1 MLEEKRAGKLPH
13 SLILEDR
20 KKLTLSGVTDVQR
33 VEEREVSVETC
44 QGHLL
49 IKGSG
54 LHMNKFCV
62 ETGDLSVEGQI
73 DSLVY
78 SENKATQG
86 GFYARLF
93 R

>member
-1 MLEEKRAGKLPH
+1 M
-13 SLILEDR
+13 
-20 KKLTLSGVTDVQR
+20 
-33 VEEREVSVETC
+33 ETC

-86 GFYARLF
+86 GFFARLF

>member
-1 MLEEKRAGKLPH
+1 MQEEKRGGKLPH
-13 SLILEDR
+13 GLILEDR
-20 KKLTLSGVTDVQR
+20 KKMSLTGVTDVQR
-33 VEEREVSVETC
+33 VEDREVSVETQ

-49 IKGSG
+49 IKGNH

-62 ETGDLSVEGQI
+62 ETGDLAIEGQI

-78 SENKATQG
+78 SENKQTRG
-86 GFYARLF
+86 SMLSRLF